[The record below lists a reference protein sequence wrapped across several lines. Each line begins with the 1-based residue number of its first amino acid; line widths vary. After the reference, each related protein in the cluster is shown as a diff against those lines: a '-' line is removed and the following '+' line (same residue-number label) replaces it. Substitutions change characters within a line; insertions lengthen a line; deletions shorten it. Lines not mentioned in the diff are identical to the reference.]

1 MCCLRF
7 LYMPEG
13 SLCTLQ
19 QDADP
24 TQRIPTAERNQFW
37 TCVMGERDF
46 PGHKITPLP
55 IPEAPLD
62 VGGRNRSIDLL
73 LSTCITILSSSFN
86 TPDAKTLRTVFN
98 RGIILCDALD
108 DNTRRNAL
116 HRTLEALGWHVFVH
130 GVNETEQYRAM
141 NIVLTEEHD
150 NSYPLALGGDARV
163 AVLEENRREGRDLL
177 RKHKD
182 AYIGFKKPL
191 RQVFVES
198 LQKLMIMAM
207 NK

>member
-1 MCCLRF
+1 
-7 LYMPEG
+7 
-13 SLCTLQ
+13 
-19 QDADP
+19 
-24 TQRIPTAERNQFW
+24 
-37 TCVMGERDF
+37 MGKRDF
-46 PGHKITPLP
+46 PGHNITPLP
-55 IPEAPLD
+55 IPEVLLD

-73 LSTCITILSSSFN
+73 LSTCITTLSSSFN
-86 TPDAKTLRTVFN
+86 TPDAKTLRTIFN

-108 DNTRRNAL
+108 DILRRDAL
-116 HRTLEALGWHVFVH
+116 HRTLEALDWQIPVH
-130 GVNETEQYRAM
+130 GVNETDQYRAT
-141 NIVLTEEHD
+141 NIMLTEELDTSH
-150 NSYPLALGGDARV
+150 PLALGGEARV

-191 RQVFVES
+191 REVFVES